1 MKRKI
6 KKFEILV
13 SLKKKIESIF
23 LKMVKLVVIF
33 REWLKV

>member
-1 MKRKI
+1 MKRKF

-23 LKMVKLVVIF
+23 LKIVKLVVIF
-33 REWLKV
+33 RK

>member
-33 REWLKV
+33 REWLKE